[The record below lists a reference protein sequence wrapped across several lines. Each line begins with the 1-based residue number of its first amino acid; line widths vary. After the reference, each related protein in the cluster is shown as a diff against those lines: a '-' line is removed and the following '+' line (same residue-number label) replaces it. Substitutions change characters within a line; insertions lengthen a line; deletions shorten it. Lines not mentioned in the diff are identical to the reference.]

1 MKISEVSR
9 LTHTSIDTLRYYE
22 KIGLIKPKRIGS
34 HRDYQDSDLE
44 TLEFIRIL
52 KDATFSLDEIR
63 LLIALDEQYH
73 TLESIYQMNSTD
85 IQGIKSLLST
95 KLKHIDQ
102 KISKLSTAQQR
113 VNTMYAKMDRLS
125 KGEIKDE
132 SNH

>member
-102 KISKLSTAQQR
+102 KISKLLTTQQR

>member
-52 KDATFSLDEIR
+52 KDATFSLDEIQ

-102 KISKLSTAQQR
+102 KISKLLTAQQR
-113 VNTMYAKMDRLS
+113 VNTMYAKMDRRS